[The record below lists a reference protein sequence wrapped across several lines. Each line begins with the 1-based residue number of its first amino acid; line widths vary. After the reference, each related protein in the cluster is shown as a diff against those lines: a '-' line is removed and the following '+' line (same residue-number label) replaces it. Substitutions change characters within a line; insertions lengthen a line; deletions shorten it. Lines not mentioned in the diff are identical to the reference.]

1 MQDRT
6 TDSWRIDVI
15 HSLTGRITGV
25 TRESILVETH
35 GVEWELEAAAQ
46 SIAAVTEGATAR
58 ILVHFHHREDA
69 MKLYGFVTAE
79 ERNVFRELI
88 KVNGIGPRQALRIL
102 SGTTVERFIEILETA
117 DISALSAIPGLG
129 AKTAQKIV
137 LALKGRLTSVDE
149 PSPYSEIVDALV
161 EMGFEKKN
169 ATRAVSA
176 IGAEIDA
183 NTVTPD
189 EFEKLVFS
197 QAITRLS
204 S

>member
-1 MQDRT
+1 M
-6 TDSWRIDVI
+6 I
-15 HSLTGRITGV
+15 HSLTGRVTGV
-25 TRESILVETH
+25 TRETILIETH

-46 SIAAVTEGATAR
+46 SIATVTEGTTTR

-79 ERNVFRELI
+79 ERSVFRELI

-102 SGTTVERFIEILETA
+102 SGTTVDRFIEILETA

-149 PSPYSEIVDALV
+149 PSRFSEIIDALV
-161 EMGFEKKN
+161 EMGFDKKN
-169 ATRAVSA
+169 AVRAVST
-176 IGAEIDA
+176 IGAELDA
-183 NTVTPD
+183 DSVPPE

-197 QAITRLS
+197 QAIARLS